1 MKKQAVL
8 IYSLD
13 GSKLLQIADVR
24 DYTADQ
30 FKNHQRLAIA
40 TSIEEV
46 KAREKKEREIEEKHQ
61 AEIKQLKEYFQRE
74 IDNLKQVIVYL
85 AGGDEY
91 DSVLDQAFTKEEV
104 EEEPLVEEQ
113 PEEESEHE

>member
-30 FKNHQRLAIA
+30 FKDHQRLAIA
-40 TSIEEV
+40 TSVAEV

-61 AEIKQLKEYFQRE
+61 AQIRELKEYFQKE

-85 AGGDEY
+85 AGGDSYE
-91 DSVLDQAFTKEEV
+91 SVLEQVKES
-104 EEEPLVEEQ
+104 EEPIEGLTEELVQEEQ
-113 PEEESEHE
+113 EHE